1 MHSNEDPAQ
10 PDINNTI
17 KKTLNIQKTM
27 IMASGFITTNRW
39 GNNGNNDRLLFWGTP
54 ESLQMVTAA
63 LKLKD
68 APWKKSY
75 DQPR

>member
-1 MHSNEDPAQ
+1 
-10 PDINNTI
+10 
-17 KKTLNIQKTM
+17 
-27 IMASGFITTNRW
+27 MASGFITTNRW